1 MNIKSIVSGRSGR
14 RHVACGAAILTALFG
29 VVPLRSFAEQPATS
43 TVSSV
48 AEVPLADLNLSSAEG
63 MRQARERLH
72 LMAERVC
79 TDREGGP
86 ERHPQPGFGACV
98 DSTVASALR
107 RIEALKHDSHLMV
120 RKSVTVGEGVSL
132 ADLDLS
138 TLEGAHIARQR
149 LESMARQVCD
159 QLSRRRDL
167 TYHPDYAACLHETL
181 TGALAQADAIAAA
194 RNRIAQRST
203 P

>member
-1 MNIKSIVSGRSGR
+1 MNIQSIASGRSGR
-14 RHVACGAAILTALFG
+14 WHTACGAAILTALFG
-29 VVPLRSFAEQPATS
+29 VVPLRSFAAQPPTS

-48 AEVPLADLNLSSAEG
+48 AEVPLADVNLSSAEG
-63 MRQARERLH
+63 MRQARERLQ

-79 TDREGGP
+79 TDPEAGP
-86 ERHPQPGFGACV
+86 ERPGFGACV
-98 DSTVASALR
+98 DNTVATALR

-120 RKSVTVGEGVSL
+120 RKSVTVGAGVSL
-132 ADLDLS
+132 TDLDLS

-149 LESMARQVCD
+149 LESMARRVCD

-167 TYHPDYAACLHETL
+167 TYHPDYAACLHDTL
-181 TGALAQADAIAAA
+181 AGALAQADAIAAA
-194 RNRIAQRST
+194 KNRIAQRSA

>member
-1 MNIKSIVSGRSGR
+1 MNIRAIASGRSGR
-14 RHVACGAAILTALFG
+14 RHIACGAAILTALFG
-29 VVPLRSFAEQPATS
+29 VVPLRSFADPPATS

-48 AEVPLADLNLSSAEG
+48 VEVPLADLNLSTAEG

-72 LMAERVC
+72 TMAERVC

-86 ERHPQPGFGACV
+86 ERHAQPGFGACV

-107 RIEALKHDSHLMV
+107 RIEAFKHNSHLMV
-120 RKSVTVGEGVSL
+120 RNSVTVGEGVSL

-149 LESMARQVCD
+149 LQSMARRVCD
-159 QLSRRRDL
+159 QLSGRRDL
-167 TYHPDYAACLHETL
+167 TYHPDYAACLHDTL
-181 TGALAQADAIAAA
+181 AGALAQADAIAAA
-194 RNRIAQRST
+194 KNRIAQRSA